1 MSYKNKRKN
10 GGIEPNK
17 MIVEILLIVISAS
30 YLFSYLLSKKTTLVF
45 YLIFVF
51 ISLFEIFVKNIKKT
65 FQYNKNKKI
74 RVYSGI
80 ISFIDILLLFSFF
93 MKYIIGNKIL
103 LFTYICKYGIILLFV
118 YLLII
123 GINSLIKLKKTKQ
136 ELIHNIVVPIFSLFS
151 LVVMLLCYYNIHIK

>member
-10 GGIEPNK
+10 DVIEPNK

-30 YLFSYLLSKKTTLVF
+30 YLFSYLLSEKTTLVF

-51 ISLFEIFVKNIKKT
+51 VALFEIFVKNIKKT

-74 RVYSGI
+74 KVYSGI
-80 ISFIDILLLFSFF
+80 ISFIDITLLFSFF
-93 MKYIIGNKIL
+93 MKYIIGNKTL
-103 LFTYICKYGIILLFV
+103 LFTYICKYGIVLLFI

-123 GINSLIKLKKTKQ
+123 GIKSLIDLKKTKKN
-136 ELIHNIVVPIFSLFS
+136 LVHNIVVPIFSLFS